1 MESDSQ
7 KPAERSGGG
16 EVFFLLE
23 EREAGLEAPF
33 LEVDFLFLE
42 EDFGFL
48 TGMGNSVL

>member
-23 EREAGLEAPF
+23 EREAGLEVPF
-33 LEVDFLFLE
+33 LGGDFFLLE
-42 EDFGFL
+42 EDFVFL
-48 TGMGNSVL
+48 TGMGNSVS